1 MAAAGK
7 MPDEGLLEDLSA
19 RFIMNVPREEI
30 GSFESLMFLIEQ
42 AAWFYEDF
50 YREKDKTLRNL
61 GLREFAQLLFNAC
74 PELYQLYGDQSSLDA
89 QYRYV
94 LFTAHLLFSC
104 PVHLRQGCAD
114 VDGGPVPRTHHAAC
128 TNGRLKQKGLLTLCT
143 SLTPLP
149 VKTRVITR
157 VCVTTTMTGGGVNTR
172 YVSPA
177 TAASY
182 STRTIRRPYS

>member
-1 MAAAGK
+1 
-7 MPDEGLLEDLSA
+7 
-19 RFIMNVPREEI
+19 MNVPREEI

-114 VDGGPVPRTHHAAC
+114 VDGGPVPRTHHAAWTLSFAVIDVLFFPLVVVG
-128 TNGRLKQKGLLTLCT
+128 TNF
-143 SLTPLP
+143 SLRDHLHSIPLP
-149 VKTRVITR
+149 LRHI
-157 VCVTTTMTGGGVNTR
+157 
-172 YVSPA
+172 
-177 TAASY
+177 
-182 STRTIRRPYS
+182 